1 MLKPWG
7 DLWIRYMTNAAA
19 GSRAPPSLTKK
30 GRGAA
35 CDSVAQNPAYKA
47 TALPFLF
54 YYIFAGHSTSPTHI
68 FKPTPYM
75 TQPFT
80 TLVRFLRHD
89 LWHVQRHNTTALAYC
104 CCSLLKKL
112 LLAVEFF
119 TTRCVIDMAAA
130 LTYSTLLALVPILAV
145 VFGVARGF
153 GYNKYIEVWFR
164 ELLGSQP
171 QAADAIINF
180 VNSYL
185 VHTKSGVLLG
195 VGLVL
200 MLYTVL
206 MLTLNV
212 EKTFNTI
219 WQVKHRRSLY
229 RAVTDYLAMLL
240 LVPVVIVL
248 VSGLSIAGARL
259 LPYVLMAV
267 VFMAMYMCVPNT
279 KVRLQVV
286 IVPGILAGVGMQ
298 ALQLF
303 YIHAQVLLSS
313 YNAIYGSFA
322 ALPLFMLWVQLSW
335 TICLFG
341 VQLCYTNQNM
351 DELSFRLQVADISPR
366 YRLLLAIILMSR
378 VCQRFADGK
387 RPYTALDLRRL
398 TNIPIRITQDLL
410 YMLVRAGLLSE
421 NSADGKDQEPTYQP
435 AMTLQKLTVG
445 AMVERLD
452 SMGGWHLDIDLHEQL
467 AQVEW
472 KQYLALREQYLAE
485 LRKLPLCKEEG
496 AA

>member
-1 MLKPWG
+1 
-7 DLWIRYMTNAAA
+7 
-19 GSRAPPSLTKK
+19 
-30 GRGAA
+30 
-35 CDSVAQNPAYKA
+35 
-47 TALPFLF
+47 
-54 YYIFAGHSTSPTHI
+54 
-68 FKPTPYM
+68 
-75 TQPFT
+75 
-80 TLVRFLRHD
+80 
-89 LWHVQRHNTTALAYC
+89 
-104 CCSLLKKL
+104 
-112 LLAVEFF
+112 
-119 TTRCVIDMAAA
+119 
-130 LTYSTLLALVPILAV
+130 
-145 VFGVARGF
+145 
-153 GYNKYIEVWFR
+153 
-164 ELLGSQP
+164 
-171 QAADAIINF
+171 
-180 VNSYL
+180 
-185 VHTKSGVLLG
+185 
-195 VGLVL
+195 
-200 MLYTVL
+200 
-206 MLTLNV
+206 
-212 EKTFNTI
+212 
-219 WQVKHRRSLY
+219 
-229 RAVTDYLAMLL
+229 
-240 LVPVVIVL
+240 
-248 VSGLSIAGARL
+248 
-259 LPYVLMAV
+259 
-267 VFMAMYMCVPNT
+267 
-279 KVRLQVV
+279 
-286 IVPGILAGVGMQ
+286 MQ

-341 VQLCYTNQNM
+341 VELCYTNQNM

-366 YRLLLAIILMSR
+366 YRLLLAMILMSR

-485 LRKLPLCKEEG
+485 LRKVPLCKEEG

>member
-1 MLKPWG
+1 
-7 DLWIRYMTNAAA
+7 MTNAAA

-47 TALPFLF
+47 TALPFCF

-89 LWHVQRHNTTALAYC
+89 LWHVQRHNTTALAYS

-119 TTRCVIDMAAA
+119 TTRRVIDMAAA

-366 YRLLLAIILMSR
+366 YRRLLAIILMSR

>member
-1 MLKPWG
+1 
-7 DLWIRYMTNAAA
+7 MTNAAA
-19 GSRAPPSLTKK
+19 VRARPPRSPK
-30 GRGAA
+30 RGEALR
-35 CDSVAQNPAYKA
+35 A
-47 TALPFLF
+47 TAWHKTRLIRPLPYRFCF

-89 LWHVQRHNTTALAYC
+89 LWHVQRHNTTALAYY

-119 TTRCVIDMAAA
+119 TTRRVIDMAAA

-212 EKTFNTI
+212 EKTFNAI

-267 VFMAMYMCVPNT
+267 VFMGMYMCVPNT

-341 VQLCYTNQNM
+341 VELCYTNQNM

-366 YRLLLAIILMSR
+366 YRRLLAIILMSR

>member
-1 MLKPWG
+1 
-7 DLWIRYMTNAAA
+7 
-19 GSRAPPSLTKK
+19 
-30 GRGAA
+30 
-35 CDSVAQNPAYKA
+35 
-47 TALPFLF
+47 
-54 YYIFAGHSTSPTHI
+54 
-68 FKPTPYM
+68 M

-89 LWHVQRHNTTALAYC
+89 LWHVQRHNTTALAYY

-119 TTRCVIDMAAA
+119 TTRRVIDMAAA

-212 EKTFNTI
+212 EQTCNTI

-366 YRLLLAIILMSR
+366 YRRLLAIILMSR

>member
-1 MLKPWG
+1 
-7 DLWIRYMTNAAA
+7 
-19 GSRAPPSLTKK
+19 
-30 GRGAA
+30 
-35 CDSVAQNPAYKA
+35 
-47 TALPFLF
+47 
-54 YYIFAGHSTSPTHI
+54 
-68 FKPTPYM
+68 M

-119 TTRCVIDMAAA
+119 TTRRVIDMAAA

-259 LPYVLMAV
+259 LPYVLMVV
-267 VFMAMYMCVPNT
+267 VFMGMYMCVPNT
-279 KVRLQVV
+279 KVKLRAV

-366 YRLLLAIILMSR
+366 YRRLLAIILMSR
-378 VCQRFADGK
+378 VCQQFADGK
-387 RPYTALDLRRL
+387 RP
-398 TNIPIRITQDLL
+398 
-410 YMLVRAGLLSE
+410 
-421 NSADGKDQEPTYQP
+421 
-435 AMTLQKLTVG
+435 
-445 AMVERLD
+445 
-452 SMGGWHLDIDLHEQL
+452 
-467 AQVEW
+467 
-472 KQYLALREQYLAE
+472 
-485 LRKLPLCKEEG
+485 
-496 AA
+496 

>member
-1 MLKPWG
+1 
-7 DLWIRYMTNAAA
+7 
-19 GSRAPPSLTKK
+19 
-30 GRGAA
+30 
-35 CDSVAQNPAYKA
+35 
-47 TALPFLF
+47 
-54 YYIFAGHSTSPTHI
+54 
-68 FKPTPYM
+68 M

-119 TTRCVIDMAAA
+119 TTRRVIDMAAA

-248 VSGLSIAGARL
+248 VSGLSIAGAML
-259 LPYVLMAV
+259 LPYVLMVV

-322 ALPLFMLWVQLSW
+322 AVPLFMLWVQLSW

-366 YRLLLAIILMSR
+366 YRLLLAMILMSR

-485 LRKLPLCKEEG
+485 LRKVPLCKEEG
-496 AA
+496 DA

>member
-1 MLKPWG
+1 
-7 DLWIRYMTNAAA
+7 MTNAAA

-35 CDSVAQNPAYKA
+35 CDTVAQNPAYRA

-119 TTRCVIDMAAA
+119 TTRRVIDMAAA

-212 EKTFNTI
+212 EKTFNAI

-366 YRLLLAIILMSR
+366 YRRLLAIILMSR

-435 AMTLQKLTVG
+435 AMTLQKLMVG

-485 LRKLPLCKEEG
+485 LRKVPLCKEEG

>member
-1 MLKPWG
+1 
-7 DLWIRYMTNAAA
+7 
-19 GSRAPPSLTKK
+19 
-30 GRGAA
+30 
-35 CDSVAQNPAYKA
+35 
-47 TALPFLF
+47 
-54 YYIFAGHSTSPTHI
+54 
-68 FKPTPYM
+68 M

-119 TTRCVIDMAAA
+119 TTRRVIDMAAA

-212 EKTFNTI
+212 EKTFNAI

-485 LRKLPLCKEEG
+485 LRKVPLCKEEG

>member
-1 MLKPWG
+1 
-7 DLWIRYMTNAAA
+7 
-19 GSRAPPSLTKK
+19 
-30 GRGAA
+30 
-35 CDSVAQNPAYKA
+35 
-47 TALPFLF
+47 
-54 YYIFAGHSTSPTHI
+54 
-68 FKPTPYM
+68 M

-119 TTRCVIDMAAA
+119 TTRRVIDMAAA

-387 RPYTALDLRRL
+387 RPYTALNLRRL

>member
-1 MLKPWG
+1 
-7 DLWIRYMTNAAA
+7 
-19 GSRAPPSLTKK
+19 
-30 GRGAA
+30 
-35 CDSVAQNPAYKA
+35 
-47 TALPFLF
+47 
-54 YYIFAGHSTSPTHI
+54 
-68 FKPTPYM
+68 M

-119 TTRCVIDMAAA
+119 TTRRVIDMAAA

-212 EKTFNTI
+212 EKTFNAI

-485 LRKLPLCKEEG
+485 LRKLPLCKEAG

>member
-1 MLKPWG
+1 MLFP
-7 DLWIRYMTNAAA
+7 LH
-19 GSRAPPSLTKK
+19 SSLK
-30 GRGAA
+30 
-35 CDSVAQNPAYKA
+35 
-47 TALPFLF
+47 
-54 YYIFAGHSTSPTHI
+54 HS
-68 FKPTPYM
+68 
-75 TQPFT
+75 
-80 TLVRFLRHD
+80 
-89 LWHVQRHNTTALAYC
+89 

-112 LLAVEFF
+112 LLAIEFF
-119 TTRCVIDMAAA
+119 TTRRVIDMAAA

-164 ELLGSQP
+164 DTLSSQP
-171 QAADAIINF
+171 HAADAIISF

-185 VHTKSGVLLG
+185 VHTKSGVFLG

-206 MLTLNV
+206 MLTMNI
-212 EKTFNTI
+212 EKTFNAI

-229 RAVTDYLAMLL
+229 RAITDHLAMLL
-240 LVPVVIVL
+240 IVPVVIV
-248 VSGLSIAGARL
+248 VASGLSIAGARL
-259 LPYVLMAV
+259 LPYVLMVV
-267 VFMAMYMCVPNT
+267 VFMGMYMCVPNT
-279 KVRLQVV
+279 KVKLRAV

-341 VQLCYTNQNM
+341 VELCYTNQNM

-366 YRLLLAIILMSR
+366 YRLLLATILLSR
-378 VCQRFADGK
+378 ICQQFADGK

-398 TNIPIRITQDLL
+398 TNIPIRITQDVL
-410 YMLVRAGLLSE
+410 YMLVRAGLLNE
-421 NSADGKDQEPTYQP
+421 NSADDKDQEPTYQP
-435 AMTLQKLTVG
+435 AMTLQKLTLG
-445 AMVERLD
+445 TMIERLD
-452 SMGGWHLDIDLHEQL
+452 CMGEWHLDIDLHQQL
-467 AQVEW
+467 AKVDW
-472 KQYLALREQYLAE
+472 KQYLALREQYLAG
-485 LRKLPLCKEEG
+485 LREVRLCEEEE
-496 AA
+496 

>member
-1 MLKPWG
+1 
-7 DLWIRYMTNAAA
+7 
-19 GSRAPPSLTKK
+19 
-30 GRGAA
+30 
-35 CDSVAQNPAYKA
+35 
-47 TALPFLF
+47 
-54 YYIFAGHSTSPTHI
+54 
-68 FKPTPYM
+68 M

-119 TTRCVIDMAAA
+119 TTRRVIDMAAA

-171 QAADAIINF
+171 QAADAIVNF

-248 VSGLSIAGARL
+248 VSGLSIAGAML

-366 YRLLLAIILMSR
+366 YRRLLAIILMSR

-485 LRKLPLCKEEG
+485 LRKVPLCKEEG

>member
-1 MLKPWG
+1 
-7 DLWIRYMTNAAA
+7 
-19 GSRAPPSLTKK
+19 
-30 GRGAA
+30 
-35 CDSVAQNPAYKA
+35 
-47 TALPFLF
+47 
-54 YYIFAGHSTSPTHI
+54 
-68 FKPTPYM
+68 M

-80 TLVRFLRHD
+80 TLVRFFRHD

-119 TTRCVIDMAAA
+119 TTRRVIDMAAA

-366 YRLLLAIILMSR
+366 YRRLLAIILMSR

>member
-1 MLKPWG
+1 MLFP
-7 DLWIRYMTNAAA
+7 LH
-19 GSRAPPSLTKK
+19 SSLK
-30 GRGAA
+30 
-35 CDSVAQNPAYKA
+35 
-47 TALPFLF
+47 
-54 YYIFAGHSTSPTHI
+54 HS
-68 FKPTPYM
+68 
-75 TQPFT
+75 
-80 TLVRFLRHD
+80 
-89 LWHVQRHNTTALAYC
+89 

-112 LLAVEFF
+112 LLAIEFF
-119 TTRCVIDMAAA
+119 TTRRVIDMAAA

-164 ELLGSQP
+164 DTLSSQP
-171 QAADAIINF
+171 HAADAIISF

-185 VHTKSGVLLG
+185 VHTKSGVFLG

-206 MLTLNV
+206 MLTMNI
-212 EKTFNTI
+212 EKTFNAI

-229 RAVTDYLAMLL
+229 RAITDHLAMLL
-240 LVPVVIVL
+240 IVPVVIV
-248 VSGLSIAGARL
+248 VASGLSIAGARL
-259 LPYVLMAV
+259 LPYVLMVV
-267 VFMAMYMCVPNT
+267 VFMGMYMCVPNT
-279 KVRLQVV
+279 KVKLRAV

-341 VQLCYTNQNM
+341 VELCYTNQNM

-366 YRLLLAIILMSR
+366 YRLLLATILLSR
-378 VCQRFADGK
+378 ICQQFADGK

-398 TNIPIRITQDLL
+398 TNIPIRITQDVL
-410 YMLVRAGLLSE
+410 YMLVRAGLLNE
-421 NSADGKDQEPTYQP
+421 NSADDKDQEPTYQP
-435 AMTLQKLTVG
+435 AMTLQKLTLG
-445 AMVERLD
+445 TMIERLD
-452 SMGGWHLDIDLHEQL
+452 SMGEWHLDIDLHQQL
-467 AQVEW
+467 AKVDW
-472 KQYLALREQYLAE
+472 KQYLALREQYLAG
-485 LRKLPLCKEEG
+485 LREVRLCEEEE
-496 AA
+496 

>member
-1 MLKPWG
+1 
-7 DLWIRYMTNAAA
+7 
-19 GSRAPPSLTKK
+19 
-30 GRGAA
+30 
-35 CDSVAQNPAYKA
+35 
-47 TALPFLF
+47 
-54 YYIFAGHSTSPTHI
+54 
-68 FKPTPYM
+68 M

-80 TLVRFLRHD
+80 TLVRFFRHD

-119 TTRCVIDMAAA
+119 TTRRVIDMAAA

-171 QAADAIINF
+171 QAADAIVNF

-303 YIHAQVLLSS
+303 YIHAQVQLSS

-366 YRLLLAIILMSR
+366 YRLLLAMILMSR

>member
-1 MLKPWG
+1 
-7 DLWIRYMTNAAA
+7 MTNAAA
-19 GSRAPPSLTKK
+19 GSRARPSLTKK

-35 CDSVAQNPAYKA
+35 CDSVAQNPAYRA

-54 YYIFAGHSTSPTHI
+54 YYIYAGHSTSPTHI

-119 TTRCVIDMAAA
+119 TTRRVIDMAAA

-366 YRLLLAIILMSR
+366 YRRLLAIILMSR

>member
-1 MLKPWG
+1 
-7 DLWIRYMTNAAA
+7 MTNAAA
-19 GSRAPPSLTKK
+19 GSRPPRSPK
-30 GRGAA
+30 RGE
-35 CDSVAQNPAYKA
+35 VLRA
-47 TALPFLF
+47 TGWHKTRLIRPLPYRFLF

-119 TTRCVIDMAAA
+119 TTRRVIDMAAA

-366 YRLLLAIILMSR
+366 YRRLLAIILMSR

-472 KQYLALREQYLAE
+472 KQYLALRE
-485 LRKLPLCKEEG
+485 
-496 AA
+496 

>member
-1 MLKPWG
+1 MCEG
-7 DLWIRYMTNAAA
+7 
-19 GSRAPPSLTKK
+19 
-30 GRGAA
+30 
-35 CDSVAQNPAYKA
+35 VAQNPAYRA

-80 TLVRFLRHD
+80 TLVRFFRHD

-119 TTRCVIDMAAA
+119 TTRRVIDMAAA

-248 VSGLSIAGARL
+248 
-259 LPYVLMAV
+259 
-267 VFMAMYMCVPNT
+267 
-279 KVRLQVV
+279 
-286 IVPGILAGVGMQ
+286 
-298 ALQLF
+298 
-303 YIHAQVLLSS
+303 LSS
-313 YNAIYGSFA
+313 YNAIYGSFCCTAPVYAVGAAVVDDLPLWRAAVLHKPKYGRTVVPTAGGRHIA
-322 ALPLFMLWVQLSW
+322 ALP
-335 TICLFG
+335 TAAG
-341 VQLCYTNQNM
+341 HYT
-351 DELSFRLQVADISPR
+351 DEPR
-366 YRLLLAIILMSR
+366 VPT
-378 VCQRFADGK
+378 VC
-387 RPYTALDLRRL
+387 
-398 TNIPIRITQDLL
+398 
-410 YMLVRAGLLSE
+410 
-421 NSADGKDQEPTYQP
+421 
-435 AMTLQKLTVG
+435 
-445 AMVERLD
+445 
-452 SMGGWHLDIDLHEQL
+452 
-467 AQVEW
+467 
-472 KQYLALREQYLAE
+472 
-485 LRKLPLCKEEG
+485 
-496 AA
+496 

>member
-1 MLKPWG
+1 
-7 DLWIRYMTNAAA
+7 MTNAAA
-19 GSRAPPSLTKK
+19 GSRAPPPRSPK
-30 GRGAA
+30 RGEAL
-35 CDSVAQNPAYKA
+35 CA
-47 TALPFLF
+47 TAWHKTRLIRPLPYRFCFIIYLLA
-54 YYIFAGHSTSPTHI
+54 IARAHTHI

-119 TTRCVIDMAAA
+119 TTRRVIDMAAA

-322 ALPLFMLWVQLSW
+322 ALPLLMLWVQLSW

>member
-1 MLKPWG
+1 
-7 DLWIRYMTNAAA
+7 MTNAAA

-47 TALPFLF
+47 TALPFCF

-119 TTRCVIDMAAA
+119 TTRRVIDMAAA

>member
-1 MLKPWG
+1 
-7 DLWIRYMTNAAA
+7 MTNAAA

-119 TTRCVIDMAAA
+119 TTRRVIDMAAA

-171 QAADAIINF
+171 QAADAIVNF

-212 EKTFNTI
+212 EKTFNAI

>member
-1 MLKPWG
+1 
-7 DLWIRYMTNAAA
+7 MTNAAA
-19 GSRAPPSLTKK
+19 VRAPPRSQKK

-35 CDSVAQNPAYKA
+35 CDSVAQNPAYRA

-119 TTRCVIDMAAA
+119 TTRRVIDMAAA

-164 ELLGSQP
+164 ELLSSQP

-267 VFMAMYMCVPNT
+267 VFMGMYMCVPNT

-366 YRLLLAIILMSR
+366 YRRLLAIILMSR

>member
-1 MLKPWG
+1 
-7 DLWIRYMTNAAA
+7 
-19 GSRAPPSLTKK
+19 
-30 GRGAA
+30 
-35 CDSVAQNPAYKA
+35 
-47 TALPFLF
+47 
-54 YYIFAGHSTSPTHI
+54 
-68 FKPTPYM
+68 M

-119 TTRCVIDMAAA
+119 TTRRVIDMAAA

-171 QAADAIINF
+171 QAADAIVNF

-259 LPYVLMAV
+259 LPYVLMVV
-267 VFMAMYMCVPNT
+267 VFMGMYMCVPNT

-341 VQLCYTNQNM
+341 VELCYTNQNM

>member
-1 MLKPWG
+1 MLFPF
-7 DLWIRYMTNAAA
+7 
-19 GSRAPPSLTKK
+19 PFSLN
-30 GRGAA
+30 R
-35 CDSVAQNPAYKA
+35 S
-47 TALPFLF
+47 
-54 YYIFAGHSTSPTHI
+54 
-68 FKPTPYM
+68 
-75 TQPFT
+75 
-80 TLVRFLRHD
+80 
-89 LWHVQRHNTTALAYC
+89 

-112 LLAVEFF
+112 LLAIEFF
-119 TTRCVIDMAAA
+119 TTRRVIDMAAA

-164 ELLGSQP
+164 DTLSSQP
-171 QAADAIINF
+171 HAADAIISF

-185 VHTKSGVLLG
+185 VHTKSGVFLG

-206 MLTLNV
+206 MLTMNI
-212 EKTFNTI
+212 EKTFNAI

-229 RAVTDYLAMLL
+229 RAITDHLAMLL
-240 LVPVVIVL
+240 IVPVVIV
-248 VSGLSIAGARL
+248 VASGLSIAGARL
-259 LPYVLMAV
+259 LPYVLMVV
-267 VFMAMYMCVPNT
+267 VFMGMYMCVPNT
-279 KVRLQVV
+279 KVKLRAV

-341 VQLCYTNQNM
+341 VELCYTNQNM

-366 YRLLLAIILMSR
+366 YRLLLATILLSR
-378 VCQRFADGK
+378 ICQQFADGK

-398 TNIPIRITQDLL
+398 TNIPIRITQDVL
-410 YMLVRAGLLSE
+410 YMLVRAGLLNE
-421 NSADGKDQEPTYQP
+421 NSADDKDQEPTYQP
-435 AMTLQKLTVG
+435 AMTLQKLTLG
-445 AMVERLD
+445 TMIERLD
-452 SMGGWHLDIDLHEQL
+452 SMGEWHLDIDLHQQL
-467 AQVEW
+467 AKVDW
-472 KQYLALREQYLAE
+472 KQYLALREQYLAG
-485 LRKLPLCKEEG
+485 LREVRLCEEEE
-496 AA
+496 

>member
-1 MLKPWG
+1 
-7 DLWIRYMTNAAA
+7 
-19 GSRAPPSLTKK
+19 
-30 GRGAA
+30 
-35 CDSVAQNPAYKA
+35 
-47 TALPFLF
+47 
-54 YYIFAGHSTSPTHI
+54 
-68 FKPTPYM
+68 M

-119 TTRCVIDMAAA
+119 TTRRVIDMAAA

-279 KVRLQVV
+279 RVRLQVV

>member
-1 MLKPWG
+1 
-7 DLWIRYMTNAAA
+7 
-19 GSRAPPSLTKK
+19 
-30 GRGAA
+30 
-35 CDSVAQNPAYKA
+35 
-47 TALPFLF
+47 
-54 YYIFAGHSTSPTHI
+54 
-68 FKPTPYM
+68 M

-119 TTRCVIDMAAA
+119 TTRRVIDMAAA

-229 RAVTDYLAMLL
+229 RAVTDYLAML

>member
-1 MLKPWG
+1 
-7 DLWIRYMTNAAA
+7 
-19 GSRAPPSLTKK
+19 
-30 GRGAA
+30 
-35 CDSVAQNPAYKA
+35 
-47 TALPFLF
+47 
-54 YYIFAGHSTSPTHI
+54 
-68 FKPTPYM
+68 M

-119 TTRCVIDMAAA
+119 TTRRVIDMAAA

-387 RPYTALDLRRL
+387 RPYTAFDLRRL

>member
-1 MLKPWG
+1 
-7 DLWIRYMTNAAA
+7 
-19 GSRAPPSLTKK
+19 
-30 GRGAA
+30 
-35 CDSVAQNPAYKA
+35 
-47 TALPFLF
+47 
-54 YYIFAGHSTSPTHI
+54 
-68 FKPTPYM
+68 M
-75 TQPFT
+75 TQHFT

-119 TTRCVIDMAAA
+119 TTRRVIDMAAA

-366 YRLLLAIILMSR
+366 YRRLLAIILMSR

>member
-1 MLKPWG
+1 MNSSLFPLHSSLK
-7 DLWIRYMTNAAA
+7 
-19 GSRAPPSLTKK
+19 
-30 GRGAA
+30 
-35 CDSVAQNPAYKA
+35 
-47 TALPFLF
+47 
-54 YYIFAGHSTSPTHI
+54 HS
-68 FKPTPYM
+68 
-75 TQPFT
+75 
-80 TLVRFLRHD
+80 
-89 LWHVQRHNTTALAYC
+89 

-112 LLAVEFF
+112 LLAIEFF
-119 TTRCVIDMAAA
+119 TTRRVIDMAAA

-164 ELLGSQP
+164 DTLSSQP
-171 QAADAIINF
+171 HAADAIISF

-185 VHTKSGVLLG
+185 VHTKSGVFLG

-206 MLTLNV
+206 MLTMNI
-212 EKTFNTI
+212 EKTFNAI

-229 RAVTDYLAMLL
+229 RAITDHLAMLL
-240 LVPVVIVL
+240 IVPVVIV
-248 VSGLSIAGARL
+248 VASGLSIAGARL
-259 LPYVLMAV
+259 LPYVLMVV
-267 VFMAMYMCVPNT
+267 VFMGMYMCVPNT
-279 KVRLQVV
+279 KVKLRAV

-341 VQLCYTNQNM
+341 VELCYTNQNM

-366 YRLLLAIILMSR
+366 YRLLLATILLSR
-378 VCQRFADGK
+378 ICQQFADGK

-398 TNIPIRITQDLL
+398 TNIPIRITQDVL
-410 YMLVRAGLLSE
+410 YMLVRAGLLNE
-421 NSADGKDQEPTYQP
+421 NSADDKDQEPTYQP
-435 AMTLQKLTVG
+435 AMTLQKLTLG
-445 AMVERLD
+445 TMIERLD
-452 SMGGWHLDIDLHEQL
+452 SMGEWHLDIDLHQQL
-467 AQVEW
+467 AKVDW
-472 KQYLALREQYLAE
+472 KQYLALREQYLAG
-485 LRKLPLCKEEG
+485 LREVRLCEEEE
-496 AA
+496 

>member
-1 MLKPWG
+1 
-7 DLWIRYMTNAAA
+7 MTNAAA
-19 GSRAPPSLTKK
+19 GSRARPSLTKK

-35 CDSVAQNPAYKA
+35 CDSVAQNPAYRA

-54 YYIFAGHSTSPTHI
+54 YYIYAGHSTSPTHI

-119 TTRCVIDMAAA
+119 TTRRVIDMAAA

-248 VSGLSIAGARL
+248 VSGLSIAGAML

-366 YRLLLAIILMSR
+366 YRRLLAIILMSR

>member
-1 MLKPWG
+1 
-7 DLWIRYMTNAAA
+7 
-19 GSRAPPSLTKK
+19 
-30 GRGAA
+30 
-35 CDSVAQNPAYKA
+35 
-47 TALPFLF
+47 
-54 YYIFAGHSTSPTHI
+54 
-68 FKPTPYM
+68 M

-119 TTRCVIDMAAA
+119 TTRRVIDMAAA

-267 VFMAMYMCVPNT
+267 VFMGMYMCVPNT

-366 YRLLLAIILMSR
+366 YRRLLAIILMSR

>member
-1 MLKPWG
+1 
-7 DLWIRYMTNAAA
+7 
-19 GSRAPPSLTKK
+19 
-30 GRGAA
+30 
-35 CDSVAQNPAYKA
+35 
-47 TALPFLF
+47 
-54 YYIFAGHSTSPTHI
+54 
-68 FKPTPYM
+68 M
-75 TQPFT
+75 TQPFA

-89 LWHVQRHNTTALAYC
+89 LWHVQRHNTTALAYY

-119 TTRCVIDMAAA
+119 TTRRVIDMAAA

-229 RAVTDYLAMLL
+229 CAVTDYLAMLL

>member
-1 MLKPWG
+1 
-7 DLWIRYMTNAAA
+7 
-19 GSRAPPSLTKK
+19 
-30 GRGAA
+30 
-35 CDSVAQNPAYKA
+35 
-47 TALPFLF
+47 
-54 YYIFAGHSTSPTHI
+54 
-68 FKPTPYM
+68 M

-119 TTRCVIDMAAA
+119 TTRRVIDMAAA
-130 LTYSTLLALVPILAV
+130 VTYSTLLALVPILAV

-171 QAADAIINF
+171 QAADAIVNF

-212 EKTFNTI
+212 EKTFNAI

-341 VQLCYTNQNM
+341 VELCYTNQNM

-485 LRKLPLCKEEG
+485 LRKVPLCKEEG